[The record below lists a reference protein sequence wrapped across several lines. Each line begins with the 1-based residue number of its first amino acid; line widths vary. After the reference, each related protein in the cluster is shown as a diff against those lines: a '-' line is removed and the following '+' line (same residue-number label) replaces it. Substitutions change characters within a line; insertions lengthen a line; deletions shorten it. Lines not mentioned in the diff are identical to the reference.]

1 VGNVMYVDDLLTHF
15 KKDVLRYYVLHEIP
29 FAQDGNMTYELVI
42 ERNNSDLANTMGN
55 LVNRS
60 IGMALKYREGKIKY
74 QDATIEA
81 SLDLRNKA
89 LQALS
94 VMKGNMDALK
104 VADALEVIVDLARH
118 ANKYIDLTEPFKIF
132 KDNNESILIDEILY
146 HLIETSRFIGI
157 LLQAFI
163 PDTANEIL
171 KQIQVSDQTFESLQ
185 TFGFLQTTQLE
196 KPTVLFERFDLDK
209 KLEEIIG

>member
-1 VGNVMYVDDLLTHF
+1 
-15 KKDVLRYYVLHEIP
+15 
-29 FAQDGNMTYELVI
+29 
-42 ERNNSDLANTMGN
+42 
-55 LVNRS
+55 
-60 IGMALKYREGKIKY
+60 
-74 QDATIEA
+74 
-81 SLDLRNKA
+81 
-89 LQALS
+89 
-94 VMKGNMDALK
+94 MKGNMNALK

>member
-1 VGNVMYVDDLLTHF
+1 
-15 KKDVLRYYVLHEIP
+15 
-29 FAQDGNMTYELVI
+29 
-42 ERNNSDLANTMGN
+42 MGN

-146 HLIETSRFIGI
+146 ITS
-157 LLQAFI
+157 
-163 PDTANEIL
+163 
-171 KQIQVSDQTFESLQ
+171 
-185 TFGFLQTTQLE
+185 
-196 KPTVLFERFDLDK
+196 
-209 KLEEIIG
+209 

>member
-1 VGNVMYVDDLLTHF
+1 
-15 KKDVLRYYVLHEIP
+15 
-29 FAQDGNMTYELVI
+29 
-42 ERNNSDLANTMGN
+42 MGN

-89 LQALS
+89 LQALP
-94 VMKGNMDALK
+94 VMKENMDALK
-104 VADALEVIVDLARH
+104 VADALEVIIDLARH